1 MRKVI
6 EAGIR
11 DIKYSINPSMLGDRL
26 NKDEA
31 EKLAKEIGEYLYNGV
46 DGIKKEAGVE
56 LYSGGSRYDRGKKRY
71 ISAVSMKVS
80 FDYDITGCVNYF
92 NKYLQRKYKFKISD
106 VEETRASNT
115 FFKYVSLYVYVPFIK

>member
-56 LYSGGSRYDRGKKRY
+56 LYSGGSRLDRGKKRY
-71 ISAVSMKVS
+71 IGAVSMKVS
-80 FDYDITGCVNYF
+80 FDYDITDCVNYF

>member
-11 DIKYSINPSMLGDRL
+11 DIKYGIKPLMHDDRMD
-26 NKDEA
+26 KDSA
-31 EKLAKEIGEYLYNGV
+31 KKLAEEIGEYLYNGV
-46 DGIKKEAGVE
+46 DGIKDEAGVE
-56 LYSGGSRYDRGKKRY
+56 IYSGGSRLDRGKKRY
-71 ISAVSMKVS
+71 IGAVSMKVS
-80 FDYDITGCVNYF
+80 FDYDITDCVNYF

-106 VEETRASNT
+106 VEETRARNT